1 MLTTIAWRNIWR
13 SRTRSLVVI
22 GAIVLGIWALV
33 FMISF
38 TVGMVQSY
46 VDDAIATSIGHLQV
60 HQDSFR
66 EEAKLAYYF
75 DIDPA
80 TLEELA
86 ALEAVKGVA
95 PRTLVNAMVGSSRNT
110 RGVQIRGIDPAAER
124 LVTALDQRIVAGEY
138 FSEEGRNPILLS
150 SALAAKLKVK
160 VRSKVVLTFQ
170 DLHHEITAGAFRVVG
185 LFDTGNKPFDE
196 GNVFVRRA
204 DLNRLLGEDAMTH
217 ELSFFLDTPQR
228 LAEVKAEAKTILPEL
243 LVEDYREVAP
253 DLQLYEGQ
261 IQTSATIFM
270 TIIMLALLFGIVNT
284 MLMAVLERYRE
295 LGMLM
300 AVGMN
305 KGRVFGM
312 IVLETFFLAL
322 LAIIPGLLLGWGTVV
337 ILAKKGIDLSVFG
350 NGLSQFGMS
359 HMVYPQLQTAF
370 YVQLA
375 VIVAATALLGAL
387 YPAWRAIRLSPVEAI
402 RKI

>member
-66 EEAKLAYYF
+66 EEPKLAYYF
-75 DIDPA
+75 DLDPS
-80 TLEELA
+80 TFQELS
-86 ALEAVKGVA
+86 ALEGVRGVA
-95 PRTLVNAMVGSSRNT
+95 PRTLVNAMVGSTRNT
-110 RGVQIRGIDPAAER
+110 RGVQIRGIDPEAER
-124 LVTALDQRIVAGEY
+124 LVTELDQRLVSGDY

-170 DLHHEITAGAFRVVG
+170 DLNHDITAGAFRVVG
-185 LFDTGNKPFDE
+185 LYDTGNKPFDE

-204 DLNRLLGEDAMTH
+204 DINRLLGEDAMTH
-217 ELSFFLDTPQR
+217 ELSFFLDDPQR
-228 LAEVKAEAKTILPEL
+228 LAEIQGETKTILPEL

-337 ILAKKGIDLSVFG
+337 ILAKRGIDLSVFG

-359 HMVYPQLQTAF
+359 HMVYPQLQSGF

-375 VIVAATALLGAL
+375 VIVAGTALLGAL
-387 YPAWRAIRLSPVEAI
+387 YPAWRAIRLRPVEAI

>member
-66 EEAKLAYYF
+66 EEAKLAYHF
-75 DIDPA
+75 DVDPA
-80 TLEELA
+80 TLKELS
-86 ALEAVKGVA
+86 ALEGVRGVA
-95 PRTLVNAMVGSSRNT
+95 PRTLVNAMVGSTRNT
-110 RGVQIRGIDPAAER
+110 RGVQIRGIDAEAER
-124 LVTALDQRIVAGEY
+124 LVTELDQRVVSGEY
-138 FSEEGRNPILLS
+138 FSEESRNPILIS
-150 SALAAKLKVK
+150 SGLAAKLKVK

-170 DLHHEITAGAFRVVG
+170 DLDHEITAGAFRVVG
-185 LFDTGNKPFDE
+185 LYDTGNKPFDE

-204 DLNRLLGEDAMTH
+204 DINRLLGEDAMTH
-217 ELSFFLDTPQR
+217 ELSFFLDNPQR
-228 LAEVKAEAKTILPEL
+228 LAEVQAATKVILPEL

-312 IVLETFFLAL
+312 IVLETFY
-322 LAIIPGLLLGWGTVV
+322 LAILAIVPGLLLGWGTVV
-337 ILAKKGIDLSVFG
+337 FLAKRGIDLSVFG

-359 HMVYPQLQTAF
+359 HMVYPQLQSGF

-375 VIVAATALLGAL
+375 VIVASTALLGAL
-387 YPAWRAIRLSPVEAI
+387 YPAWRAIRLRPVEAI

>member
-22 GAIVLGIWALV
+22 GAIVLGIWALI

-46 VDDAIATSIGHLQV
+46 VDSAISTSIGHLQV

-66 EEAKLAYYF
+66 EEPKLMYYF
-75 DIDPA
+75 TSKP
-80 TLEELA
+80 EELTKLA
-86 ALEAVKGVA
+86 ALDGVKGVA
-95 PRTLVNAMVGSSRNT
+95 PRTLVNAMAGSSRNT
-110 RGVQIRGIDPAAER
+110 RGVQIRGVDAAAEMA
-124 LVTALDQRIVAGEY
+124 VTQLDERIVTGEY
-138 FSEEGRNPILLS
+138 FAEKGRNPILVS
-150 SALAAKLKVK
+150 TALAKKLKVK
-160 VRSKVVLTFQ
+160 VRSKIVLTFQ
-170 DLHHEITAGAFRVVG
+170 NLNNEITAGAFRVVG
-185 LFDTGNKPFDE
+185 LYDTGNKLFDE
-196 GNVFVRRA
+196 NNVFVRRT
-204 DLNRLLGEDAMTH
+204 DINRLLGQDEMAH
-217 ELSFFLDTPQR
+217 ELSFFLTDPEK
-228 LAEVKAEAKTILPEL
+228 LAIVQQETQQILPEL

-270 TIIMLALLFGIVNT
+270 AIIMLALLFGIVNT

-305 KGRVFGM
+305 KAKVFGM
-312 IVLETFFLAL
+312 IVLETFFLAV
-322 LAIIPGLLLGWGTVV
+322 LALGPGLLLGWATVAY
-337 ILAKKGIDLSVFG
+337 LAKRGINLTAFG
-350 NGLSQFGMS
+350 DGLSQFGLAQI
-359 HMVYPQLQTAF
+359 VYPQLQSGF

-375 VIVAATALLGAL
+375 LVVAFTALIGAL
-387 YPAWRAIRLSPVEAI
+387 YPAWRAIRLRPVEAM
-402 RKI
+402 RKV

>member
-13 SRTRSLVVI
+13 ARTRSGVVI
-22 GAIVLGIWALV
+22 GAIILGIWALV

-46 VDDAIATSIGHLQV
+46 VDNAIATSIGHLHV

-66 EEAKLAYYF
+66 EEPKLIYSFTTDA
-75 DIDPA
+75 A
-80 TLEELA
+80 LMEELN
-86 ALEAVKGVA
+86 ALEGVAGAA
-95 PRTLVNAMVGSSRNT
+95 PRTLVNAMAGSSRST
-110 RGVQIRGIDPAAER
+110 RGVQIRGVDPEAEIAVTGLDKQ
-124 LVTALDQRIVAGEY
+124 LVEGEY
-138 FSEEGRNPILLS
+138 FPEKGRNPILIS
-150 SALAAKLKVK
+150 TALAQKLKVK
-160 VRSKVVLTFQ
+160 IRSKVVLTFQ
-170 DLHHEITAGAFRVVG
+170 DKHLNITAGAFRVVG

-196 GNVFVRRA
+196 GNVFVRRS
-204 DLNRLLGEDAMTH
+204 DINRLLDAPDMAH
-217 ELSFFLDTPQR
+217 ELSFFLSEPQR
-228 LAEVKAEAKTILPEL
+228 LTAVQEEVQEILPDL
-243 LVEDYREVAP
+243 LVEDYRQVAP

-270 TIIMLALLFGIVNT
+270 VIIMLALLFGIINT

-305 KGRVFGM
+305 KLRVFGM
-312 IVLETFFLAL
+312 IVLETLFLAL
-322 LAIIPGLLLGWGTVV
+322 IALGPGLLLGWLTVV
-337 ILAKKGIDLSVFG
+337 WLADTGINLSAFSG
-350 NGLSQFGMS
+350 GLSQFGMS
-359 HMVYPQLQTAF
+359 KVIYPQLQSGF

-375 VIVAATALLGAL
+375 LSVAFTALIGAL
-387 YPAWRAIRLSPVEAI
+387 YPAWRAIRLKPVEAI